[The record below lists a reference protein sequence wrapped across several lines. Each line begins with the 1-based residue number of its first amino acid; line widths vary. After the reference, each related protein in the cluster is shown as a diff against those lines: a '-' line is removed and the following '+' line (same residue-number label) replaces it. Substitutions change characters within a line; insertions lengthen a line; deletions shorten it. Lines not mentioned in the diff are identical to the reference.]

1 MFLLG
6 VFLVGFGHN
15 VCCLLCFFYVRTDS
29 PSVTNK
35 SGKKFGG
42 EDPKVCENSSDADGQ
57 GPDDNRKSVKSSAKV
72 SLLPKLSESVVQ
84 VTRPP
89 CEDENAMFPDAP
101 LSSSPAKES
110 ADVKT
115 AGGVVVDSTS
125 DETVSVAACNCDST
139 DQKPPAPSPET
150 SPKEKQRDFRDE
162 ERETDMWRLID
173 SAKKGFTRESSKLV
187 TLAQLS
193 LMLEKTA
200 HIRLEYEW
208 HPKWP
213 SGGGGVG
220 IVKDVEL
227 LTNMLK
233 RLSNLA
239 NLEYRDIM
247 QRAVS
252 EKPFSSVQLEKQQ
265 HNYKKLLLYL

>member
-1 MFLLG
+1 M
-6 VFLVGFGHN
+6 
-15 VCCLLCFFYVRTDS
+15 
-29 PSVTNK
+29 
-35 SGKKFGG
+35 
-42 EDPKVCENSSDADGQ
+42 DA
-57 GPDDNRKSVKSSAKV
+57 
-72 SLLPKLSESVVQ
+72 
-84 VTRPP
+84 T
-89 CEDENAMFPDAP
+89 
-101 LSSSPAKES
+101 
-110 ADVKT
+110 T
-115 AGGVVVDSTS
+115 
-125 DETVSVAACNCDST
+125 DETLSVAVGNCDST

-150 SPKEKQRDFRDE
+150 SPKEKLRDFRDE

-208 HPKWP
+208 RPKWP
-213 SGGGGVG
+213 SGGGAVGGVG
-220 IVKDVEL
+220 IVRDVERL
-227 LTNMLK
+227 SNMLR

-252 EKPFSSVQLEKQQ
+252 YNNK
-265 HNYKKLLLYL
+265 KKL

>member
-1 MFLLG
+1 M
-6 VFLVGFGHN
+6 
-15 VCCLLCFFYVRTDS
+15 CCLLCFFNVRTDS

-115 AGGVVVDSTS
+115 AGGVVVRRHESRTD
-125 DETVSVAACNCDST
+125 AAHH
-139 DQKPPAPSPET
+139 
-150 SPKEKQRDFRDE
+150 R
-162 ERETDMWRLID
+162 
-173 SAKKGFTRESSKLV
+173 LV
-187 TLAQLS
+187 TDEQSDDTFGSVVSGTVERLGGDSWYVVQACCQVA
-193 LMLEKTA
+193 LMFDI
-200 HIRLEYEW
+200 H
-208 HPKWP
+208 
-213 SGGGGVG
+213 
-220 IVKDVEL
+220 
-227 LTNMLK
+227 LK
-233 RLSNLA
+233 
-239 NLEYRDIM
+239 
-247 QRAVS
+247 
-252 EKPFSSVQLEKQQ
+252 
-265 HNYKKLLLYL
+265 